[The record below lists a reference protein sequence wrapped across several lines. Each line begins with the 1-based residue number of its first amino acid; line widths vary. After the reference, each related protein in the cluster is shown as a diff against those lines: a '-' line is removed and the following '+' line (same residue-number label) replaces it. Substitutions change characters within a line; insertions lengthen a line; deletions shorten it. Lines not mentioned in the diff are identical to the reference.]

1 MLGAAL
7 VLGGGQV
14 AADEPSAS
22 NNIKVVVTQTAD
34 EDAPTK
40 AQEGTKESITTP
52 ATEVSATESKTEEV
66 TPEGT
71 SSSTATETT
80 DSSVVVSADTTE
92 ETTPS
97 VEESKTEASSDVT
110 EESTA
115 PSVEESKEAE
125 TAPSVEENK
134 TENQEST
141 AESKTETSEDK
152 AEEVAPT
159 TATTTS
165 ATETTE
171 KEVTATVETT
181 PELTTTV
188 AMPASETSQETT
200 PKITD
205 LTPDEIKVLTTSQ
218 LAKMDLSNTILAS
231 LTFEQSKALTL
242 NKDYQRL
249 GSGGSVSESGDRF
262 FANVQGGTPVNNVNT
277 FRPSVTYESNQAV
290 SDFVNGTDIQLAT
303 PTTGEHSSQTI
314 SGSLWHDGGVINTYD
329 KAAAESD
336 QNFGWKPIG
345 NYVQVGTN
353 FWGGKD
359 NSIVRP
365 EKDQNYII
373 LGKYQ
378 SGKNNQ
384 LVDGYE
390 GVYQDITVAPG
401 GEFVFKTI
409 ATLAGSGTTYQTSE
423 TSQFGVTIVA
433 LDKDGKETETVL
445 FTKTNGYK
453 FDFLDGKY
461 SVMVNVPTT
470 VNKIRVKITPGKS
483 SAFNTSYNSVDTY
496 GLALVSAKDWVG
508 SAITSDYNS
517 AETNKYAIAGDT
529 VVFDNI
535 GIENDGQLKANVTY
549 TVNSEGMTGI
559 TLKPT
564 TDGSSSSTSLASK
577 NNTSVSITE
586 TVGVNPSRVEEVGA
600 ATQTN
605 YNGWYAISGYTP
617 DTDYAY
623 EKDYKFEVE
632 TSDTID
638 KENIY
643 YLKGQLSYYTNHVS
657 QFINIYSIYTEKVA
671 TVADKTKDRETVTAK
686 LDPGTLTV
694 YPKATAKTDN
704 VFRVGGT
711 VSEAADMIN
720 DKIKAALEDSSAT
733 VTYAWKTALSTDA
746 ANTYATGVITATYT
760 FPDGTTRTVDVS
772 VEAEVVD
779 VSKLQELVDNAE
791 TVRQS
796 PLYTEADDAEKA
808 AYDKSIEEAQTIL
821 NDKTSRQTA
830 VDTGVTNITND
841 AKTGSY
847 DQLNGW
853 TNLNQ
858 AKKDALDEV
867 KADAELLQNN
877 IGSGYLGE
885 KLPEA
890 SQTKYKDAIQAV
902 VDQLAKDIEAA
913 EGDDLS
919 VETGGAQT
927 IAKVEELKAEANA
940 KIQLINYQAQLEA
953 KKQDI
958 VDKINA
964 NTEATDEEKAAVLKL
979 LDAEYNEAAEKLIN
993 AAPSSVP
1000 ETSSENANLKKIV
1013 DTSLNDDYLT
1023 PERKAAAKQVI
1034 EEVYASKQKELQN
1047 TPNATQEE
1055 IEAALAKL
1063 DEEKANTLAAIDA
1076 ATTNAGVDTA
1086 RANGVEAILAVEVN
1100 PTAKQDAEKAIDDY
1114 AAQKIAEYQESL
1126 KGLSPDQTPTQDEQ
1140 DAYIAAVKATAEA
1153 EKAKVEAAFA
1163 NGAHPDADTLSELV
1177 TDAKAEIDKVTPENN
1192 KKANAISAI
1201 EKIAADKLATIT
1213 AENYPNATEEE
1224 LQAARDAVNKEKEAA
1239 KDAIQKAAE
1248 LAKSKID
1255 NSDDNSAVDTAKT
1268 QGMNAIAEIV
1278 GTPTTPENAKNA
1290 IDAAAAAKIE
1300 TINKRTD
1307 LTDEEKA
1314 EAIAEVEKM
1323 ATAGK
1328 EAFDK
1333 ATDLDGIAQV
1343 QKNTIQ
1349 DIINYNP
1356 ESMKEKAKDVIDQA
1370 AADRIAEIVADKTAT
1385 DEEKAAA
1392 IQKVQ
1397 DAAADARKNIDAATD
1412 KAGITAAETAG
1423 EQAIKDVPF
1432 NPTDKADAKKALQD
1446 AADAKKEA
1454 INAGNMTDEEKAA
1467 AIQAVDDALNKAT
1480 NAIDNTS
1487 TIGGVDYYKEAGI
1500 DEINKIPTESTK
1512 KPAATAEIDK
1522 AAEDAKNT
1530 VDADSRLTDEE
1541 KQAAKEAIDKAAQAA
1556 KDAIDKDSIDAQVDA
1571 DTDAGKKEIES
1582 LIPTASAKK
1591 DAADAEIDK
1600 AAQDAKAEVDN
1611 NSYLSDDEKQAA
1623 KDAIDKAAQAAKDA
1637 IDASTTN
1644 AQVDAVTEAGKQA
1657 IKDLIPQKQAPSDE
1671 PVAPEVPEV
1680 PSDSDNSGDG
1690 GMVTPEAP
1698 SDSDADHSD
1707 NAGMEA
1713 PKAPATSS
1721 SSADAKGTQSS
1732 QAPSTANALVVGNGV
1747 GSSQATLPKTGQA
1760 EDRNLLAL
1768 GASIILGAFG
1778 LLAGRRKREDEE

>member
-1 MLGAAL
+1 M
-7 VLGGGQV
+7 
-14 AADEPSAS
+14 
-22 NNIKVVVTQTAD
+22 
-34 EDAPTK
+34 
-40 AQEGTKESITTP
+40 
-52 ATEVSATESKTEEV
+52 
-66 TPEGT
+66 
-71 SSSTATETT
+71 
-80 DSSVVVSADTTE
+80 
-92 ETTPS
+92 
-97 VEESKTEASSDVT
+97 
-110 EESTA
+110 
-115 PSVEESKEAE
+115 
-125 TAPSVEENK
+125 
-134 TENQEST
+134 
-141 AESKTETSEDK
+141 
-152 AEEVAPT
+152 
-159 TATTTS
+159 
-165 ATETTE
+165 
-171 KEVTATVETT
+171 
-181 PELTTTV
+181 
-188 AMPASETSQETT
+188 
-200 PKITD
+200 
-205 LTPDEIKVLTTSQ
+205 
-218 LAKMDLSNTILAS
+218 
-231 LTFEQSKALTL
+231 
-242 NKDYQRL
+242 
-249 GSGGSVSESGDRF
+249 
-262 FANVQGGTPVNNVNT
+262 
-277 FRPSVTYESNQAV
+277 
-290 SDFVNGTDIQLAT
+290 
-303 PTTGEHSSQTI
+303 
-314 SGSLWHDGGVINTYD
+314 
-329 KAAAESD
+329 
-336 QNFGWKPIG
+336 
-345 NYVQVGTN
+345 
-353 FWGGKD
+353 
-359 NSIVRP
+359 
-365 EKDQNYII
+365 
-373 LGKYQ
+373 
-378 SGKNNQ
+378 
-384 LVDGYE
+384 
-390 GVYQDITVAPG
+390 
-401 GEFVFKTI
+401 
-409 ATLAGSGTTYQTSE
+409 
-423 TSQFGVTIVA
+423 
-433 LDKDGKETETVL
+433 
-445 FTKTNGYK
+445 
-453 FDFLDGKY
+453 
-461 SVMVNVPTT
+461 
-470 VNKIRVKITPGKS
+470 
-483 SAFNTSYNSVDTY
+483 
-496 GLALVSAKDWVG
+496 
-508 SAITSDYNS
+508 
-517 AETNKYAIAGDT
+517 
-529 VVFDNI
+529 
-535 GIENDGQLKANVTY
+535 
-549 TVNSEGMTGI
+549 
-559 TLKPT
+559 
-564 TDGSSSSTSLASK
+564 
-577 NNTSVSITE
+577 
-586 TVGVNPSRVEEVGA
+586 
-600 ATQTN
+600 
-605 YNGWYAISGYTP
+605 
-617 DTDYAY
+617 
-623 EKDYKFEVE
+623 E

-694 YPKATAKTDN
+694 YPKATAKIDN

-711 VSEAADMIN
+711 VPEAADMIN

-867 KADAELLQNN
+867 QADAELLQNS

-958 VDKINA
+958 ADKINA
-964 NTEATDEEKAAVLKL
+964 NTEATDEEKAAALKL

-1000 ETSSENANLKKIV
+1000 ETSSENADLKKIV

-1163 NGAHPDADTLSELV
+1163 NGAHPDADTLSGLV
-1177 TDAKAEIDKVTPENN
+1177 TDAKAKIDKVTPENN

-1314 EAIAEVEKM
+1314 
-1323 ATAGK
+1323 
-1328 EAFDK
+1328 
-1333 ATDLDGIAQV
+1333 
-1343 QKNTIQ
+1343 
-1349 DIINYNP
+1349 
-1356 ESMKEKAKDVIDQA
+1356 
-1370 AADRIAEIVADKTAT
+1370 
-1385 DEEKAAA
+1385 
-1392 IQKVQ
+1392 
-1397 DAAADARKNIDAATD
+1397 
-1412 KAGITAAETAG
+1412 
-1423 EQAIKDVPF
+1423 
-1432 NPTDKADAKKALQD
+1432 
-1446 AADAKKEA
+1446 
-1454 INAGNMTDEEKAA
+1454 A

-1541 KQAAKEAIDKAAQAA
+1541 KQAAKEAIDKAAQTA
-1556 KDAIDKDSIDAQVDA
+1556 KDAIDKDSTDAQVDA

-1732 QAPSTANALVVGNGV
+1732 QAPFTANALVVGNGV
-1747 GSSQATLPKTGQA
+1747 DSSQATLPKTVQA

-1768 GASIILGAFG
+1768 GASMILGAFG

>member
-1 MLGAAL
+1 M
-7 VLGGGQV
+7 
-14 AADEPSAS
+14 
-22 NNIKVVVTQTAD
+22 
-34 EDAPTK
+34 
-40 AQEGTKESITTP
+40 
-52 ATEVSATESKTEEV
+52 
-66 TPEGT
+66 
-71 SSSTATETT
+71 
-80 DSSVVVSADTTE
+80 
-92 ETTPS
+92 
-97 VEESKTEASSDVT
+97 
-110 EESTA
+110 
-115 PSVEESKEAE
+115 
-125 TAPSVEENK
+125 
-134 TENQEST
+134 
-141 AESKTETSEDK
+141 
-152 AEEVAPT
+152 
-159 TATTTS
+159 
-165 ATETTE
+165 
-171 KEVTATVETT
+171 
-181 PELTTTV
+181 
-188 AMPASETSQETT
+188 
-200 PKITD
+200 
-205 LTPDEIKVLTTSQ
+205 
-218 LAKMDLSNTILAS
+218 
-231 LTFEQSKALTL
+231 
-242 NKDYQRL
+242 
-249 GSGGSVSESGDRF
+249 
-262 FANVQGGTPVNNVNT
+262 
-277 FRPSVTYESNQAV
+277 
-290 SDFVNGTDIQLAT
+290 
-303 PTTGEHSSQTI
+303 
-314 SGSLWHDGGVINTYD
+314 
-329 KAAAESD
+329 
-336 QNFGWKPIG
+336 
-345 NYVQVGTN
+345 
-353 FWGGKD
+353 
-359 NSIVRP
+359 
-365 EKDQNYII
+365 
-373 LGKYQ
+373 
-378 SGKNNQ
+378 
-384 LVDGYE
+384 
-390 GVYQDITVAPG
+390 
-401 GEFVFKTI
+401 
-409 ATLAGSGTTYQTSE
+409 
-423 TSQFGVTIVA
+423 
-433 LDKDGKETETVL
+433 
-445 FTKTNGYK
+445 
-453 FDFLDGKY
+453 
-461 SVMVNVPTT
+461 
-470 VNKIRVKITPGKS
+470 
-483 SAFNTSYNSVDTY
+483 
-496 GLALVSAKDWVG
+496 
-508 SAITSDYNS
+508 
-517 AETNKYAIAGDT
+517 
-529 VVFDNI
+529 
-535 GIENDGQLKANVTY
+535 
-549 TVNSEGMTGI
+549 
-559 TLKPT
+559 
-564 TDGSSSSTSLASK
+564 
-577 NNTSVSITE
+577 
-586 TVGVNPSRVEEVGA
+586 
-600 ATQTN
+600 
-605 YNGWYAISGYTP
+605 
-617 DTDYAY
+617 
-623 EKDYKFEVE
+623 E

-657 QFINIYSIYTEKVA
+657 QFIDIYSIYTEKVA

-694 YPKATAKTDN
+694 YPKATAKIDN

-711 VSEAADMIN
+711 VPEAADMIN
-720 DKIKAALEDSSAT
+720 DKIKAALEDSSAI

-746 ANTYATGVITATYT
+746 ANTSATGVITATYT
-760 FPDGTTRTVDVS
+760 FPDGTTRIVDVS

-958 VDKINA
+958 ADKINA
-964 NTEATDEEKAAVLKL
+964 NTEATDEEKAAALKL

-1000 ETSSENANLKKIV
+1000 ETSSENADLKKIV

-1163 NGAHPDADTLSELV
+1163 NGAHPDADTLSGLV
-1177 TDAKAEIDKVTPENN
+1177 TDAKAKIDKVTPENN

-1314 EAIAEVEKM
+1314 
-1323 ATAGK
+1323 
-1328 EAFDK
+1328 
-1333 ATDLDGIAQV
+1333 
-1343 QKNTIQ
+1343 
-1349 DIINYNP
+1349 
-1356 ESMKEKAKDVIDQA
+1356 
-1370 AADRIAEIVADKTAT
+1370 
-1385 DEEKAAA
+1385 
-1392 IQKVQ
+1392 
-1397 DAAADARKNIDAATD
+1397 
-1412 KAGITAAETAG
+1412 
-1423 EQAIKDVPF
+1423 
-1432 NPTDKADAKKALQD
+1432 
-1446 AADAKKEA
+1446 
-1454 INAGNMTDEEKAA
+1454 A

-1541 KQAAKEAIDKAAQAA
+1541 KQAAKEAIDKAAQTA
-1556 KDAIDKDSIDAQVDA
+1556 KDAIDKDSTDAQVDA

-1707 NAGMEA
+1707 NVGMEA

-1768 GASIILGAFG
+1768 GASMILGAFG